1 MLVICHHCQVV
12 CVTQAHST
20 CLFSYMGKR
29 GQKPC
34 HACQS
39 NTNAQHF
46 HKLPRSA
53 RTFRHR
59 SAPAVVGSLR
69 PRVAARRPAQRP
81 LGGGVEQR
89 VLLRAGKRSALVRA
103 VIYVTGVAAQRVHAG
118 RVIFSN
124 TSLKDR
130 SWDRSWEIRLCQ
142 NAACQHV

>member
-1 MLVICHHCQVV
+1 MLVTCHTCQVV
-12 CVTQAHST
+12 CVTHAHST
-20 CLFSYMGKR
+20 SCLLSYLGKR

-39 NTNAQHF
+39 NNNAQHF

-53 RTFRHR
+53 RMFGHR

-89 VLLRAGKRSALVRA
+89 VLLRAGKRSALVRS
-103 VIYVTGVAAQRVHAG
+103 VMSDTGVAAQRVHVG

-130 SWDRSWEIRLCQ
+130 SWDRS
-142 NAACQHV
+142 